1 MVLPL
6 GRHAAF
12 GTFEWWWVASMVGLI
27 AGLIAAC
34 CVDLGRGFGNFA
46 AGSAY
51 QGVMS
56 FGQCLPQ
63 VPSASFPPVFVA
75 KLQLAPGDERFGLP
89 PSSTNPYV
97 CHPRLTTTTGRAFF
111 HASSNEHPGFYFRP
125 QKLLFLVEY
134 STQHLCIE
142 APPPA
147 QQRQQQTERGVGF
160 SKLRVMGNYL
170 VQPVQ
175 PVTTAF

>member
-12 GTFEWWWVASMVGLI
+12 GTFEWWWVAPTVGLI

-34 CVDLGRGFGNFA
+34 GVDLGRGFGVFA

-51 QGVMS
+51 EGVMS

-63 VPSASFPPVFVA
+63 VPSASFPPS
-75 KLQLAPGDERFGLP
+75 LLP
-89 PSSTNPYV
+89 NCDWLPVMSVSAFLRPAQNPNV
-97 CHPRLTTTTGRAFF
+97 SHPRLTTTTGRAFF
-111 HASSNEHPGFYFRP
+111 PCVIERTSGVLFPPTEASFPSWIFHAASMHQGAAASAA
-125 QKLLFLVEY
+125 
-134 STQHLCIE
+134 
-142 APPPA
+142 APTT
-147 QQRQQQTERGVGF
+147 TERGVGF
-160 SKLRVMGNYL
+160 SKLRNMGNYS
-170 VQPVQ
+170 VQTVQ